1 MEIKIK
7 VCDLDKPNR
16 NNLIF
21 TKEAIESAYKNLD
34 SKELPLVFIGDDD
47 FDFQAMYNIAGGNIL
62 GTAQITNLQ
71 YPAIELNAK
80 ITNEIFKEAIRKN
93 IGGFGPNYLATIEPS
108 DNDVKI
114 VSEAKINTIGYTL
127 NPADRT
133 SFEIVQDTKQ
143 NGD

>member
-7 VCDLDKPNR
+7 VCNLDKPNR

-34 SKELPLVFIGDDD
+34 GKELPLVFIGDDD
-47 FDFQAMYNIAGGNIL
+47 FDFQAMYNIVGGNIL

-80 ITNEIFKEAIRKN
+80 ITNDMFKEAIRKN

-114 VSEAKINTIGYTL
+114 VSEAKINTIGYTI

-133 SFEIVQDTKQ
+133 SFEIVRDTKQ

>member
-16 NNLIF
+16 NNLVF
-21 TKEAIESAYKNLD
+21 TKEAIENAYKNLD

-47 FDFQAMYNIAGGNIL
+47 FDFQAMYNIVGGNVL

-71 YPAIELNAK
+71 YPALELNAK
-80 ITNEIFKEAIRKN
+80 ITNDIFKEAIRKN
-93 IGGFGPNYLATIEPS
+93 LGGFGPNYLATIEPA
-108 DNDVKI
+108 DNDIKI
-114 VSEAKINTIGYTL
+114 VSEAKISTIGYTL
-127 NPADRT
+127 NPASVT
-133 SFEIVQDTKQ
+133 SFEIIQDTEL

>member
-16 NNLIF
+16 NNLVF

-34 SKELPLVFIGDDD
+34 GKELPLVFIGDDD
-47 FDFQAMYNIAGGNIL
+47 FDFQAMYNIIGGNVL

-80 ITNEIFKEAIRKN
+80 ITNDIFKEALRKN
-93 IGGFGPNYLATIEPS
+93 LGGFGPNYLATIEPS
-108 DNDVKI
+108 DNDIKV
-114 VSEAKINTIGYTL
+114 VSEAKISTIGYTL
-127 NPADRT
+127 NPASVT
-133 SFEIVQDTKQ
+133 SFEIIRDTKL

>member
-34 SKELPLVFIGDDD
+34 GKELPLVFIGDDD
-47 FDFQAMYNIAGGNIL
+47 FDFQAMYNIVGGNIL

-80 ITNEIFKEAIRKN
+80 ITNEIFKETIRKKL
-93 IGGFGPNYLATIEPS
+93 GGFGPNYLATIEPS

-133 SFEIVQDTKQ
+133 SFEIVRDTKQ

>member
-7 VCDLDKPNR
+7 VCDLDKPNH
-16 NNLIF
+16 NNLVF
-21 TKEAIESAYKNLD
+21 TKEAIENAYKNLD

-47 FDFQAMYNIAGGNIL
+47 FDFQAMYNIVGGNIL

-80 ITNEIFKEAIRKN
+80 ITNDIFKEAIRKN
-93 IGGFGPNYLATIEPS
+93 IGGFGPNYSATIEPS

-133 SFEIVQDTKQ
+133 SFEIV
-143 NGD
+143 